1 MDIDTN
7 YFAYSMISLLL
18 VCLLGT
24 IFSSLRFTGDAGL
37 PRLIERGDRKIKQLS
52 YWQDRWNL
60 LCKTTRL
67 LLTLSAIAT
76 FILFYMA
83 FRGCPRH
90 ILALSIFILS
100 LVYMLVARVIPHVLS
115 ESYADRISLAALPLV
130 GIFTL
135 VLYAFVWLYS

>member
-7 YFAYSMISLLL
+7 YFAYSMICLLL

-37 PRLIERGDRKIKQLS
+37 PRLIERGDRKRKQLS
-52 YWQDRWNL
+52 YWQNRWNL

-83 FRGCPRH
+83 FRECPRH
-90 ILALSIFILS
+90 ILVLSIFVLS

-135 VLYAFVWLYS
+135 AL